1 MALQGRDYA
10 VDFMLWIQ
18 GEANM
23 ANGTS
28 AASYTGRVSTLRADV
43 AADTVGM
50 RDTGRDLVML
60 MYQTSSHGFY
70 VGTAENPPEVIA
82 QAQLDMAL
90 NDPLID
96 MWGPSYMGLPA
107 NHTIGQGNVH
117 HNAHGY
123 RLMGLYAQKALR
135 HRLLTRTADKP
146 DGEKYLPVHATRA
159 RKLNSRTVITD
170 VFTYHPRWLLMTRIS
185 LSWPMVIMVSNYM
198 MKPGGLILRPWRLSR
213 VQKLKSYRKQISDT
227 GHLWRLPGRR
237 ITEGN
242 YKQPISTMVFRA

>member
-1 MALQGRDYA
+1 
-10 VDFMLWIQ
+10 
-18 GEANM
+18 
-23 ANGTS
+23 
-28 AASYTGRVSTLRADV
+28 
-43 AADTVGM
+43 M
-50 RDTGRDLVML
+50 RDAGRDLVML

-70 VGTAENPPEVIA
+70 VGTVENPPEVIA

-170 VFTYHPRWLLMTRIS
+170 VFTYHPPLVIDDSYITELV
-185 LSWPMVIMVSNYM
+185 LMVIMVSNYM

-213 VQKLKSYRKQISDT
+213 VQKLKSYRKQISET

-237 ITEGN
+237 ITEGKLQATDISN
-242 YKQPISTMVFRA
+242 GFSGEKLGCEQPFMIQILKRPI